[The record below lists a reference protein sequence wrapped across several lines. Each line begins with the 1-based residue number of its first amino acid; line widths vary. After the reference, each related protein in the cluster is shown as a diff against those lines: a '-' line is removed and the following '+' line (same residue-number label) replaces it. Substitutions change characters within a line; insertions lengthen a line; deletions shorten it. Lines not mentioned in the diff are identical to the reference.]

1 MTFHPFDC
9 VKKMTKVYENPFE
22 ILGKMTEETL
32 QKLDDSAK
40 IKLSSVILLT

>member
-9 VKKMTKVYENPFE
+9 VKKMTKVYENPFK
-22 ILGKMTEETL
+22 ILGKMTKETL

-40 IKLSSVILLT
+40 IVLSSVILLT